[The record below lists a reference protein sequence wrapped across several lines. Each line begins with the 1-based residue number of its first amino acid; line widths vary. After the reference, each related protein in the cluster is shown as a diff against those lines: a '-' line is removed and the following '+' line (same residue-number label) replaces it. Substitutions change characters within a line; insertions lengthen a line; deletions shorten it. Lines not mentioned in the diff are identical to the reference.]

1 MFAERKVIPLHTRP
15 STDIVAAAGFGANV
29 PDMNLRVVWGLA
41 QWVRDRRGLDVFN
54 ELCGSADIL
63 PERFDGKSHWVSHDR
78 FEAFLL
84 ACRLLMS
91 SDEAFEE
98 ACIHRLPEAYGP
110 FRFALWAVSPRL
122 MYVQAAKNMHMVSGI
137 STVEVVEQ
145 HDNYLHARYDT
156 KRNESALMSLS
167 REAQTRA
174 IPTLWGLPKAEL
186 RVLTREDGGRC
197 EYEVRWPVKP
207 GWLPT
212 FFGASSGVALSIL
225 VYFGLVSST
234 PVALF
239 LLPLLGAASGHIFDL
254 HRANRLNRDYGSSQS
269 DALQELANEAVEAA
283 REVFELSQRQQ
294 AWTQLMEEQVA
305 DRTEALQGVVDRI
318 GRQQVDQRHQMR
330 GVSHDL
336 RNPLQVITS
345 TVELLRSSD
354 SESSTH
360 AIAME
365 ALEASTANMQAYLEQ
380 LLNTATSGTRFVVGA
395 PEEVEVAHLTD
406 VLRRRLKAFVRDPA
420 VRTSVFGTREA
431 PETLLVNRVVLD
443 RVLDNLLTNA
453 AKYTLRGSIV
463 VDVGGTPGFL
473 TIKVSDTGRGIEEQ
487 KLKAIFSPEGSD
499 EESRAP
505 KSYGLGLSIV
515 LRLMHEIGGHLEVMS
530 RPGEGTT
537 FWAHFPRTPPEMS
550 EDADS
555 SLVVSQSELMQRVVT
570 IRQV

>member
-1 MFAERKVIPLHTRP
+1 MFAERKVIPLHTRVP
-15 STDIVAAAGFGANV
+15 PEGTRAPRFGVNE

-41 QWVRDRRGLDVFN
+41 QWVRDRRGVEVLNDV
-54 ELCGSADIL
+54 CKSADIAPQSL
-63 PERFDGKSHWVSHDR
+63 DGKSHWVSHDR
-78 FEAFLL
+78 FEAFLSG
-84 ACRLLMS
+84 CRQLMS
-91 SDEAFEE
+91 SDDAFEE
-98 ACIHRLPEAYGP
+98 ACTHRLPEAYGP

-137 STVEVVEQ
+137 STVEVAEQ
-145 HDNYLHARYDT
+145 QDNYLRARYDT
-156 KRNESALMSLS
+156 TRHESPLMSLS

-186 RVLTREDGGRC
+186 RVLTREEGGRC

-207 GWLPT
+207 GWVPT
-212 FFGASSGVALSIL
+212 FFGASFGVGLSMLI
-225 VYFGLVSST
+225 YFGLLSST
-234 PVALF
+234 PVALL

-254 HRANRLNRDYGSSQS
+254 HRTNRLNRDYGSSQS
-269 DALQELANEAVEAA
+269 EALQELANEAVEAA

-318 GRQQVDQRHQMR
+318 GKQQVDQHDQLR

-336 RNPLQVITS
+336 RSPLQVIAS
-345 TVELLRSSD
+345 TVELLRSTD
-354 SESSTH
+354 ADTELH
-360 AIAME
+360 DVAME
-365 ALEASTANMQAYLEQ
+365 ALEASSADMQAYLEQ
-380 LLNTATSGTRFVVGA
+380 LLNTATTDTRFVVGA
-395 PEEVEVAHLTD
+395 PEQVDTEHLTD
-406 VLRRRLKAFVRDPA
+406 VLRRRLRAFVRDPA

-431 PETLLVNRVVLD
+431 PAALLVNRLVLD

-473 TIKVSDTGRGIEEQ
+473 TIKVSDTGRGIEEA
-487 KLKAIFSPEGSD
+487 KLKAIFSPQGSD
-499 EESRAP
+499 EDSRAP

-530 RPGEGTT
+530 RPDEGTT
-537 FWAHFPRTPPEMS
+537 FWAHFPRTPPDENS
-550 EDADS
+550 EGDS
-555 SLVVSQSELMQRVVT
+555 MLDVSHSELMQRVVT